1 MDSKNIIIMVLIIAI
16 VAVCAL
22 FAGMYIAGGQDDD
35 SDDVV
40 AVNNTTEEN
49 KTVDSV
55 ETTQS
60 QDTSSSSD
68 SGNYVTADD
77 GTGIVHI
84 APAYG
89 EDDSLVAKANGIT
102 FINLVDREGRFVE
115 EVTPWAGKFVKK
127 CDESIC
133 KWLEENNKLFKW
145 KQMKFLD

>member
-1 MDSKNIIIMVLIIAI
+1 MVLIIAI

-68 SGNYVTADD
+68 SGNYTHRMWSEQDGAYIYVDD
-77 GTGIVHI
+77 EGYYKDGYII
-84 APAYG
+84 S
-89 EDDSLVAKANGIT
+89 EDENGKISAIKDT
-102 FINLVDREGRFVE
+102 RG
-115 EVTPWAGKFVKK
+115 
-127 CDESIC
+127 DE
-133 KWLEENNKLFKW
+133 
-145 KQMKFLD
+145 

>member
-35 SDDVV
+35 GDDVIV
-40 AVNNTTEEN
+40 ANNTTEEN

-55 ETTQS
+55 DNAQS

-77 GTGIVHI
+77 GETIDLSGTHRVWSDQDG
-84 APAYG
+84 AYIYVDDEG
-89 EDDSLVAKANGIT
+89 YYKNGYIISEDENGDIS
-102 FINLVDREGRFVE
+102 
-115 EVTPWAGKFVKK
+115 AVKDTRG
-127 CDESIC
+127 DE
-133 KWLEENNKLFKW
+133 
-145 KQMKFLD
+145 

>member
-49 KTVDSV
+49 KTADSV

-77 GTGIVHI
+77 GKTIDLSGTHRMWSEQDG
-84 APAYG
+84 AYIYVDDEG
-89 EDDSLVAKANGIT
+89 YYKDGYIISEDENGKISAIKDT
-102 FINLVDREGRFVE
+102 RG
-115 EVTPWAGKFVKK
+115 
-127 CDESIC
+127 DE
-133 KWLEENNKLFKW
+133 
-145 KQMKFLD
+145 